1 MNVILGQSKALWECL
16 GMRKMISK
24 EATSILRG
32 EKPFNKFIAL
42 TCVAVTQRASI
53 NE

>member
-1 MNVILGQSKALWECL
+1 MNVILGQSKALWESL

-32 EKPFNKFIAL
+32 GKPFNRFIAL
-42 TCVAVTQRASI
+42 ICMAVTQQASI
-53 NE
+53 KE